1 MIITCVCG
9 EKKFNLPDGAIPAS
23 GRMVKC
29 GYCDKE
35 WKQFPVN
42 VKEPKVAKPVVTRP
56 TVSRPVSAPI
66 KTAKSKK
73 KIIKKTSP
81 VPYSKE
87 YMQQKWGT
95 SVQNYAVEKG
105 LTKKEVKISKKRKS
119 QKVTVSRNIEK
130 PSFGF
135 LNYTIVFTIISIFLV
150 GILNFERSRLSR
162 KFPLL
167 EPYIDHFF
175 ESLEIFK
182 ILILDFFR

>member
-9 EKKFNLPDGAIPAS
+9 EKKFNLPDGAIPVS

-66 KTAKSKK
+66 KTAKPKK

-105 LTKKEVKISKKRKS
+105 LTKKTKKISNSNRLQKEKSIKK
-119 QKVTVSRNIEK
+119 IEK
-130 PSFGF
+130 PGFGF
-135 LNYTIVFTIISIFLV
+135 FNYVITYSVFFIFLV
-150 GILNFERSRLSR
+150 GILNFERGRISR
-162 KFPLL
+162 KFPFL

>member
-9 EKKFNLPDGAIPAS
+9 EKKFNIPDGSIPVT
-23 GRMVKC
+23 GRMVQC

-35 WKQFPVN
+35 WKQFPVV
-42 VKEPKVAKPVVTRP
+42 VKEPKVVKLKDPVP
-56 TVSRPVSAPI
+56 IKSAP
-66 KTAKSKK
+66 S
-73 KIIKKTSP
+73 IKKGKPKKTDIKKSP

-95 SVQNYAVEKG
+95 SFTNSNLEKK
-105 LTKKEVKISKKRKS
+105 LSKK
-119 QKVTVSRNIEK
+119 QKILSKVKKTQKEKIKKIEEK

-135 LNYTIVFTIISIFLV
+135 FNYTIVFFVFSTFFI
-150 GILNFERSRLSR
+150 GILNFERARISR
-162 KFPLL
+162 KFPVL

-175 ESLEIFK
+175 ETIEIFK